1 MRLIRPARAVALVAA
16 LTLAA
21 ACTTSNEDTGST
33 AAGVQGAT
41 GKAETAAKTYKLG
54 LGLPLTGS
62 AAAYGEEYR
71 AVTEMGVKKANE
83 DFAADGIKIELVT
96 ADTQATAEGGV
107 NAANK
112 LGAVEKAPAI
122 LTGWGTVVQASMPIA
137 VDRGFA
143 LLNAGVQTSTLV
155 GASPNLVNLLPMN
168 NSMFTDYASHLTKTL
183 GYKKFAYIAID
194 TDTGRAAAEEF
205 AKAVKDAG
213 GEIVATESIRQD
225 ATDATAQIAKIKA
238 ANPDFMYM
246 HALLVDGAS
255 ILKAAREA
263 DLKSVIGTYTAVAES
278 AVIREA
284 GKEKSN
290 NMLYV
295 SHLPKDVDGTRGLL
309 KSLRESHPK
318 MVIANQSYD
327 PYWYSTPFLYAQVI
341 KKLRAQGAP
350 VTGANVLAVMR
361 EAKDLN
367 VPIIGPVDLTN
378 KLTYKA
384 PTTIRQIKDWK
395 ADPLD
400 DATVAS
406 VSSDD

>member
-1 MRLIRPARAVALVAA
+1 MRLIRPAQVVALLAA
-16 LTLAA
+16 LTLAT
-21 ACTTSNEDTGST
+21 ACTTSSESTGSEST
-33 AAGVQGAT
+33 GIQGAT
-41 GKAETAAKTYKLG
+41 GKPETAAKTYKLG

-62 AAAYGEEYR
+62 AASYGEEYR
-71 AVTEMGVKKANE
+71 AIVEMGIEKANQ

-137 VDRGFA
+137 EDRGFA

-168 NSMFTDYASHLTKTL
+168 NSMFADYASHLTKTL

-205 AKAVKDAG
+205 ANAVKAQG
-213 GEIVATESIRQD
+213 GQIVATESIRQD

-238 ANPDFMYM
+238 ANPDFLYM

-263 DLKSVIGTYTAVAES
+263 DLKSVIGTYNAVAES
-278 AVIREA
+278 KVIREA
-284 GKEKSN
+284 GQEKSN
-290 NMLYV
+290 GMLYV
-295 SHLPKDVDGTRGLL
+295 SHLPKDVDGTRDLL
-309 KSLRESHPK
+309 KALQESHPK
-318 MVIANQSYD
+318 MVVANQSYD
-327 PYWYSTPFLYAQVI
+327 PYWYATPFLYAQVI

-350 VTGANVLAVMR
+350 VTGGNVLAVLR

-395 ADPLD
+395 ADPLED
-400 DATVAS
+400 ETVAS
-406 VSSDD
+406 VSSGG